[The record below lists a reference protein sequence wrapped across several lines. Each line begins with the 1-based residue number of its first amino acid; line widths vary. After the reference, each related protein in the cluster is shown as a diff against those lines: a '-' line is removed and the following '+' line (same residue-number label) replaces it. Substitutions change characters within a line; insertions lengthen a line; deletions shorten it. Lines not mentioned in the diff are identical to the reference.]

1 MGKYLLRRLAVN
13 VILVAIAAS
22 LAYMLAATT
31 MSPRGAYQG
40 RQPPI
45 PEAVIDAT
53 LDAYNLNDKTPV
65 LQRYATWAS
74 GVVTGDFGKTWNG
87 GSVNSEMGRRIM
99 VSTRLLLIGTLVGFV
114 MGVALGAWSA
124 VRQYKVSDRVIGVG
138 AFVLMAIPVFVL
150 ATLLAIATYN
160 LNRGLGFTLIEY
172 TGEYNPKLAGWD
184 QFLNRLNHLI
194 LPTITL
200 SVGVS
205 GAAFYSRIQRNMML
219 DVLGQD
225 FVRTAM
231 AKGLRRR
238 TALIKHA
245 LRTAL
250 IPSATYFAFALGT
263 MFTGAIFTEKIFAW
277 HGMGAWLID
286 AINQNDVNSVAAVT
300 FFAAICVLAA
310 GFLSDLLVAALDP
323 RVRVG

>member
-1 MGKYLLRRLAVN
+1 MGKYLLRRLAIN
-13 VILVAIAAS
+13 VILVVIASS

-31 MSPRGAYQG
+31 MNPRAAYQG

-45 PEAVIDAT
+45 PEAVVDKT

-65 LQRYATWAS
+65 LQRYATWVT

-87 GSVNSEMGRRIM
+87 GSVNDEMGRRM
-99 VSTRLLLIGTLVGFV
+99 FVSLRLLILGTLLGFAVGI
-114 MGVALGAWSA
+114 ALGAYSA
-124 VRQYKVSDRVIGVG
+124 VKQYKFSDRLIGVG
-138 AFVLMAIPVFVL
+138 SFVLMAIPVFVL

-172 TGEYNPKLAGWD
+172 TGEYNPKLTGID
-184 QFLNRLNHLI
+184 QFFNRLNHLI
-194 LPTITL
+194 LPTISL
-200 SVGVS
+200 SIG

-238 TALIKHA
+238 TALMRHA

-250 IPSATYFAFALGT
+250 IPSATYFAFSVGT
-263 MFTGAIFTEKIFAW
+263 VFTGAIFTEKIYNW
-277 HGMGAWLID
+277 HGMGAWLVD
-286 AINQNDVNSVAAVT
+286 SINANDVNSVAAVT
-300 FFAAICVLAA
+300 AFTAVCILFASL
-310 GFLSDLLVAALDP
+310 LSDLLVAALDP
-323 RVRVG
+323 RVRVS

>member
-1 MGKYLLRRLAVN
+1 MGKYLLRRLAIN
-13 VILVAIAAS
+13 VILVVIASS

-31 MSPRGAYQG
+31 MNPRAAYQG

-45 PEAVIDAT
+45 PEAVVDKT

-65 LQRYATWAS
+65 LQRYATWAT

-87 GSVNSEMGRRIM
+87 GSVNDEMGRRM
-99 VSTRLLLIGTLVGFV
+99 FVSLRLLILGTLLGFAVGL
-114 MGVALGAWSA
+114 ALGAYSA
-124 VRQYKVSDRVIGVG
+124 VKQYKFSDRLIGVG
-138 AFVLMAIPVFVL
+138 SFVLMAIPVFVL

-172 TGEYNPKLAGWD
+172 TGEYNPKLSGLD
-184 QFLNRLNHLI
+184 QFFNRLNHLI
-194 LPTITL
+194 LPTISL
-200 SVGVS
+200 SIG

-238 TALIKHA
+238 TALMKHA

-250 IPSATYFAFALGT
+250 IPSATYFAFSVGT
-263 MFTGAIFTEKIFAW
+263 VFTGAIFTEKIYNW
-277 HGMGAWLID
+277 HGMGAWLVD
-286 AINQNDVNSVAAVT
+286 SINANDVNSVAAVT
-300 FFAAICVLAA
+300 AFTAVCILFASL
-310 GFLSDLLVAALDP
+310 LSDLLVAALDP
-323 RVRVG
+323 RVRVS